1 MSDHEKLAD
10 EVFVAVSHYI
20 ETRLA
25 PVQARIDAAEVEKRA
40 VSDRIAVLERFV
52 VAALEHKLP

>member
-10 EVFVAVSHYI
+10 EVFVAISHYI

-25 PVQARIDAAEVEKRA
+25 PVQARIDAAEVEKR
-40 VSDRIAVLERFV
+40 VMGDRIAVLERFV
-52 VAALEHKLP
+52 VAALEGKVG